1 MRGKKLIMCL
11 AAVVAIGAAV
21 ACTSRN
27 EIAEF
32 TKTNNT
38 TNKKS
43 DEEISTNKDVISQI
57 NIDENIEVA
66 DNNTSDDNS
75 KNKDLSNEAK
85 DVVEQIEETEVFG
98 QVTEKPVM
106 DEKKTNKIGTYAEVT
121 IRDKS
126 AFTDANL
133 IKFYKDT
140 VQDSDYKWV
149 TLKLSN
155 KKGIQFT
162 GQSFVFNYGT
172 LDDNGKVIDIEG
184 SGNIMEDKIEYQKK

>member
-27 EIAEF
+27 EIVEF

-38 TNKKS
+38 TSKKS

-57 NIDENIEVA
+57 NIEDDLEVV
-66 DNNTSDDNS
+66 DKTTTDDDN
-75 KNKDLSNEAK
+75 KNLSNETK
-85 DVVEQIEETEVFG
+85 DVVKQIEETEIFG
-98 QVTEKPVM
+98 QVTEKAVM

-121 IRDKS
+121 IKDKS
-126 AFTDANL
+126 KFTDANL

-140 VQDSDYKWV
+140 VEDSNYKWV
-149 TLKLSN
+149 TLRLSS
-155 KKGIQFT
+155 KKGIEFT
-162 GQSFVFNYGT
+162 GESYIFNYGT
-172 LDDNGKVIDIEG
+172 LDDNGKVINIEG

>member
-57 NIDENIEVA
+57 NIEENLEVV

-75 KNKDLSNEAK
+75 KSEDLSNETK
-85 DVVEQIEETEVFG
+85 DVVEQIQETEVFG

-121 IRDKS
+121 IKDKS
-126 AFTDANL
+126 KFTDANL

-140 VQDSDYKWV
+140 VEDSNYKWV

-162 GQSFVFNYGT
+162 GESFIFKYGT
-172 LDDNGKVIDIEG
+172 LDDNGRVIDIEG

>member
-27 EIAEF
+27 EIVEF

-38 TNKKS
+38 TSKKS

-57 NIDENIEVA
+57 NIEDDLEVV
-66 DNNTSDDNS
+66 DKTTTDDDN
-75 KNKDLSNEAK
+75 KNLSNETK
-85 DVVEQIEETEVFG
+85 DVVKQIEETEVFG

-121 IRDKS
+121 IKDKS
-126 AFTDANL
+126 KFTDANL

-140 VQDSDYKWV
+140 VEDSNYKWV
-149 TLKLSN
+149 TLRLSS
-155 KKGIQFT
+155 KKGIEFT
-162 GQSFVFNYGT
+162 GESYIFNYGT
-172 LDDNGKVIDIEG
+172 LDDNGKVINIEG

>member
-27 EIAEF
+27 EIVEF

-38 TNKKS
+38 TSKKS

-57 NIDENIEVA
+57 NIEDDLEVV
-66 DNNTSDDNS
+66 DKTTTDDDN
-75 KNKDLSNEAK
+75 KNLSNETK
-85 DVVEQIEETEVFG
+85 DVVKQIEETEIFG

-121 IRDKS
+121 IKDKS
-126 AFTDANL
+126 KFTDANL

-140 VQDSDYKWV
+140 VEDSDYKWV
-149 TLKLSN
+149 TLRLSS
-155 KKGIQFT
+155 KKGIEFT
-162 GQSFVFNYGT
+162 GESYIFNYGT
-172 LDDNGKVIDIEG
+172 LDDNGKVINIEG

>member
-106 DEKKTNKIGTYAEVT
+106 DEKKTNKMGTYAEVT

>member
-27 EIAEF
+27 EIVEF

-38 TNKKS
+38 TSKKS
-43 DEEISTNKDVISQI
+43 DEEISTNKDIISQI
-57 NIDENIEVA
+57 NIEDDLEVV
-66 DNNTSDDNS
+66 DKTTTDDDN
-75 KNKDLSNEAK
+75 KNLSNETK
-85 DVVEQIEETEVFG
+85 DVVKQIEETEIFG
-98 QVTEKPVM
+98 QVTEKAVM

-121 IRDKS
+121 IKDKS
-126 AFTDANL
+126 KFTDANL

-140 VQDSDYKWV
+140 VEDSNYKWV
-149 TLKLSN
+149 TLRLSS
-155 KKGIQFT
+155 KKGIEFT
-162 GQSFVFNYGT
+162 GESYIFNYGT
-172 LDDNGKVIDIEG
+172 LDDNGKVINIEG

>member
-11 AAVVAIGAAV
+11 AAVVAIGAVV

-43 DEEISTNKDVISQI
+43 DEEINTNKDVISQI
-57 NIDENIEVA
+57 NIEESLEVV

-75 KNKDLSNEAK
+75 KNKDLSNETK

-106 DEKKTNKIGTYAEVT
+106 DEKKINKIGTYAEVAMK
-121 IRDKS
+121 DKS
-126 AFTDANL
+126 KFTDANL
-133 IKFYKDT
+133 IKFYKNT
-140 VQDSDYKWV
+140 VEDSNYKWV
-149 TLKLSN
+149 TLKLSS

-162 GQSFVFNYGT
+162 GQSFIFNYGT
-172 LDDNGKVIDIEG
+172 LDDNGKVINIEG